1 VYFFIIKM
9 PFSEYPDE
17 SGLTAGM
24 ILMIAERMVFPGITE
39 GAVIS
44 NPYIFSRY
52 ACGNSLI
59 PVGKRKVY
67 EKTGVIACMVIA
79 FSRGAADCVND
90 LIPHLIT
97 AAAYARTAGHND
109 VPGD

>member
-1 VYFFIIKM
+1 MF
-9 PFSEYPDE
+9 FSEYPDK
-17 SGLTAGM
+17 SGLTTSV
-24 ILMIAERMVFPGITE
+24 ILMITKRMVFLGITE

-44 NPYIFSRY
+44 NPYIISWY
-52 ACGNSLI
+52 ARGNRLI
-59 PVGKRKVY
+59 PVGNGEVY
-67 EKTGVIACMVIA
+67 EGAVVIMCMVIA

-97 AAAYARTAGHND
+97 AAAYARTAGHHD